1 MMTYWQLYPLIQE
14 VRCVYD
20 STMKT
25 PAVSES
31 VANQGDTV
39 RLDMANTSI
48 GHGAINVQ
56 LS

>member
-1 MMTYWQLYPLIQE
+1 
-14 VRCVYD
+14 
-20 STMKT
+20 MKT

-56 LS
+56 LSLTRALLCVLYLRNQSLSLQL